1 MNVEEAL
8 ETVDK
13 YLDEAFLAGLPSA
26 VLIHGKGT
34 GALRSAVTQFLSEHP
49 QVKSY
54 RLGGIGEG
62 GLGVTVVELK
72 K

>member
-1 MNVEEAL
+1 M
-8 ETVDK
+8 
-13 YLDEAFLAGLPSA
+13 DEAFLAGFFRR
-26 VLIHGKGT
+26 LIHGKGT
-34 GALRSAVTQFLSEHP
+34 GALRGAVTRLLSGHP